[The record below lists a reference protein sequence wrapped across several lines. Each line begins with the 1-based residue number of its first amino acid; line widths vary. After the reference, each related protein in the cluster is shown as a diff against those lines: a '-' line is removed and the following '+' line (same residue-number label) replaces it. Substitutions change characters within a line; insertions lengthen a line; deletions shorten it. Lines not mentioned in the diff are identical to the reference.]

1 MVVCE
6 VSSRGGAVVTMKRAE
21 WVPDAGLAREVD
33 VLFGRAIDSYRANPN
48 LIAEH
53 SNHEESIRVGGYSN
67 RTLLELVQNAADA
80 MSGADEHEEGAGRV
94 EIVLDLDHQ
103 TLYCANGGRPFSRSG
118 LTTIAHAHL
127 SGKRGDEIGRFGLG
141 FKSVLS
147 VTDSPQV
154 FSRSISFEFNSL
166 KARTTIASVG
176 SVAKRFPVL
185 RTATRIDAEDEF
197 AKDSIL
203 AELAEWAVTIVRLP
217 HASKLENLKKEIEEF
232 RSEFLLFVNAVREVR
247 LRVIGTDEDFVTSH
261 VSRDLGDGKFRI
273 ERPDD
278 YHDEWYVENRMHAP
292 SSQARAEVGEAV
304 SRDRVKVTVAMPA
317 RFAQMKTG
325 EFWSYFPLQDKT
337 SASGLF
343 NAPWSVNDDR
353 TTLLENTYNREILVT
368 LSEMFVDM
376 LPKVS
381 SVDDPAAHLEYM
393 PARGRE
399 TYSFGDEILCAYV
412 PQIGSEMA
420 LIPDGT
426 GALCTP
432 QDLCPLD
439 FTVDGVS
446 ESDHRGWIESP
457 NTGND
462 APHWRC
468 YASKQRAAR
477 LRQLYVYKFSSV
489 FLDRRSRDEMKA
501 LETMPKRGIL
511 SWLREWA
518 EGADLDSAAKALD
531 FVLMNPKIDGIR
543 SAKVIPT
550 TSGMRSLEDGREV
563 FLERVDDVD
572 IEGASFVHPDFL
584 AISGMEKKLREK
596 ARFRDLDPLAI
607 LQARLAKLSPV
618 SGDDELL
625 TFWDAVLDVPIDQ
638 AAKVVSGDATDCIKV
653 PTRDGG
659 WSSPRQVLDIDGL
672 GDGIPDRTLDRTR
685 CIPQVAHAAGVIHGP
700 VSAYSVEDEVYF
712 EDYCQ
717 YVTEE
722 LNGRLGPGERPI
734 ERVEFD
740 KNDGPGPFSV
750 LLMLEEAQALDPFRE
765 MWTVQLLSLDEG
777 AYWTCEDVDTGQ
789 VHRVVSPVR
798 WAVERAGLLQS
809 TRGYRAAGQVVSASL
824 VEYEALLPLFRG
836 PRPVEDALALP
847 RELDQVPADVLRE
860 ALEAELIPSQIK
872 DGTLTAFVIAASRIA
887 FPGGHPALIPARV
900 GRGVEARR
908 PDTVYLATTDEERD
922 FLSSRHKPYLRAD
935 QNQMG
940 LLLELVGCRRFED
953 SFSFSLLVE
962 GLQDEEPVIDLYTG
976 LRTTFVVDKVTN
988 ATVAK
993 AVHIAKRVTT
1003 EDGVEDKSLE
1013 WHLDGLTLVVGADL
1027 DERRVLAILSEAFD
1041 LRLSNAEL
1049 SDILQAGVDQ
1059 HLEEQRQAAHAA
1071 SSDAERLE
1079 VYFGDDTLKEIL
1091 PKGLWHAL
1099 KGQDLVDDS
1108 TSVAELFMIVYG
1120 SDSIRLLA
1128 DQFRIEGYT
1137 DVPTTWAGGA
1147 PTIAWLRKMG
1157 FGTEYAG
1164 RRNQRQDDE
1173 FVVPGAVE
1181 LNPLHSFQNHI
1192 SRQLRDVLTLQEPN
1206 GRALKG
1212 MVELP
1217 TGAGKTRVAT
1227 ETVLRLFVDGKI
1239 SGTVLWIA
1247 QSIELC
1253 EQAVQTFSTV
1263 WRWLGDRRPLT
1274 IGRLW
1279 ENNTV
1284 HEPDTEFSVVVA
1296 TDAKLDTVIDTPAY
1310 EWLSQASAVF
1320 IDEAHRA
1327 GGSKRYT
1334 RILRWLGV
1342 DGRSWERPLV
1352 GLSATP
1358 FKGTVEKGEPTK
1370 ELAARFGNR
1379 MIKAFEGNAYEE
1391 LSKIGVLARVEHEV
1405 LPGIDVVLEPRELE
1419 HVQAKG
1425 KLEPQVLERIGA
1437 DQARMAVLVN
1447 HILTQDSEWPIL
1459 VFTPN
1464 VLSAQVLAAT
1474 LRYRKVE
1481 AAAVSGQTG
1490 RQERRDIIQRFK
1502 DRELRV
1508 LANCDLLIQGFDAP
1522 GVRALY
1528 IARPT
1533 FSPSAYIQ
1541 MAGRGLRGPENGGK
1555 KECLIVDV
1563 ADNFGA
1569 INDFLGYRVY
1579 EDLWLEQGA

>member
-1 MVVCE
+1 
-6 VSSRGGAVVTMKRAE
+6 MKRTE
-21 WVPDAGLAREVD
+21 WIPDAGLVREVD
-33 VLFGRAIDSYRANPN
+33 DLFGRAIDSYRANPN

-53 SNHEESIRVGGYSN
+53 ANHEESIRVGGYSS

-103 TLYCANGGRPFSRSG
+103 TLYCANAGRPFSRSG
-118 LTTIAHAHL
+118 LTAIAHAHL

-141 FKSVLS
+141 FKSVLA
-147 VTDSPQV
+147 VTDAPQV
-154 FSRSISFEFNSL
+154 FSRSISFEFNST
-166 KARTTIASVG
+166 KAKETIASIG
-176 SVAKRFPVL
+176 SAAKRFPAL
-185 RTATRIDAEDEF
+185 RTATRMDAQAEF
-197 AKDSIL
+197 TKDPIL

-261 VSRDLGDGKFRI
+261 VSRDLGDGRFRI
-273 ERPDD
+273 ERPDGD
-278 YHDEWYVENRMHAP
+278 HDEWYVENRMHAP
-292 SSQARAEVGEAV
+292 SSEARAEVGEAV
-304 SRDRVKVTVAMPA
+304 SRDQVKVTVAMPA
-317 RFAQMKTG
+317 RFAQRRTG

-337 SASGLF
+337 SASALF

-381 SVDDPAAHLEYM
+381 SVDDPAAHLDYM

-399 TYSFGDEILCAYV
+399 AHSFGDEILCAHV
-412 PQIGSEMA
+412 PQIGAETA
-420 LIPDGT
+420 LIPDAT
-426 GALCTP
+426 GVMCTP
-432 QDLCPLD
+432 QDLRPLD
-439 FTVDGVS
+439 FTVSDTS
-446 ESDHRGWIESP
+446 ESDHEEWIKSP
-457 NTGND
+457 NTGD
-462 APHWRC
+462 DVPHWRC
-468 YASKQRAAR
+468 YVNNQRVTR
-477 LRQLYVYKFSSV
+477 LRQLYVYKFSSA
-489 FLDRRSRDEMKA
+489 FPDRRSRDEMKA
-501 LETMPKRGIL
+501 LEEMPKRGVL

-518 EGADLDSAAKALD
+518 EGADMDSAARALD

-550 TSGMRSLEDGREV
+550 TSGMRSVNDRNEV
-563 FLERVDDVD
+563 FLKRVDDVD
-572 IEGASFVHPDFL
+572 IEGASFVHPGFL
-584 AISGMEKKLREK
+584 AIPGIEKKLREK
-596 ARFRDLDPLAI
+596 AGFRDLDPLAI
-607 LQARLAKLSPV
+607 LQARLGKLSPA
-618 SGDDELL
+618 SGDEELSK
-625 TFWDAVLDVPIDQ
+625 FWDAVLDVPMDQ
-638 AAKVVSGDATDCIKV
+638 ARKVVSRDTAGCIKV

-659 WSSPRQVLDIDGL
+659 WSSPRHVLDIDGL
-672 GDGIPDRTLDRTR
+672 GDGIRIRMLDRTR
-685 CIPQVAHAAGVIHGP
+685 CVPQVAHAAGVIHAA
-700 VSAYSVEDEVYF
+700 VSVYSVEDEVHF
-712 EDYCQ
+712 EDYHQ
-717 YVTEE
+717 YVIDE
-722 LNGRLGPGERPI
+722 LNRRLGPGERPV
-734 ERVEFD
+734 ERIEFD
-740 KNDGPGPFSV
+740 RNDGPGPFST
-750 LLMLEEAQALDPFRE
+750 LLMLKEAQAPDQVRE
-765 MWTVQLLSLDEG
+765 TWTVHLLAFDKG
-777 AYWTCEDVDTGQ
+777 DDWTCEDIDTGQ
-789 VHRVVSPVR
+789 THRVVSPVR
-798 WAVERAGLLQS
+798 WAAERAGLVRS
-809 TRGYRAAGQVVSASL
+809 TRGYRAPGRVVSASL
-824 VEYEALLPLFRG
+824 VEFEALLPLFRG

-847 RELDQVPADVLRE
+847 KELDKVPADVLRE
-860 ALEAELIPSQIK
+860 ALEAELIPSQVK
-872 DGTLTAFVIAASRIA
+872 DGTLTEFVLVAGGIA
-887 FPGGHPALIPARV
+887 FPDGHPVLIPARV
-900 GRGVEARR
+900 GRGIEARR
-908 PDTVYLATTDEERD
+908 PDTVYLATTEEERT
-922 FLSSRHKPYLRAD
+922 FLASRHKPYLRAD
-935 QNQMG
+935 QDQVD
-940 LLLELVGCRRFED
+940 LLVEAVGCRRFED
-953 SFSFSLLVE
+953 SFSFSLLAE
-962 GLQDEEPVIDLYTG
+962 GRQDGERVIDLYTG
-976 LRTTFVVDKVTN
+976 LRSTFAEDKVMN

-1003 EDGVEDKSLE
+1003 EDGVEDQSLE
-1013 WHLDGLTLVVGADL
+1013 WHLDGLTLVVRADL
-1027 DERRVLAILSEAFD
+1027 DERRVLEILNEAFD

-1049 SDILQAGVDQ
+1049 SDVLQAGVDQ
-1059 HLEEQRQAAHAA
+1059 RLEEQRQEARVA

-1079 VYFGDDTLKEIL
+1079 VFFGEDTLKEKL
-1091 PKGLWHAL
+1091 PKGLWQAL
-1099 KGQDLVDDS
+1099 EGQDLVDDS
-1108 TSVAELFMIVYG
+1108 TSVAKLFLTVYG
-1120 SDSIRLLA
+1120 SDSIRLLE
-1128 DQFRIEGYT
+1128 DQFRNEGYT

-1164 RRNQRQDDE
+1164 RRSQRQDDE
-1173 FVVPGAVE
+1173 FVVPGAVK
-1181 LNPLHSFQNHI
+1181 LNPLHNFQKHI
-1192 SRQLRDVLTLQEPN
+1192 SRQLQDVLTLQEPN

-1227 ETVLRLFVDGKI
+1227 ETVLRLFIGGGMR
-1239 SGTVLWIA
+1239 GTVLWVA
-1247 QSIELC
+1247 QSAELC

-1263 WRWLGDRRPLT
+1263 WRGLGDERPLT

-1279 ENNTV
+1279 ESNTV
-1284 HEPDTEFSVVVA
+1284 HEPDTEFSVIVA
-1296 TDAKLDTVIDTPAY
+1296 TDAKLETVIDTPAY
-1310 EWLSQASAVF
+1310 EWLSRASAVF

-1358 FKGTVEKGEPTK
+1358 FKGKIDDGEPTK

-1379 MIKAFEGNAYEE
+1379 KIKAFEGNAYEE
-1391 LSKIGVLARVEHEV
+1391 LSRIGVLARVKHEV
-1405 LPGIDVVLEPRELE
+1405 LPGIDVDLKPEELK
-1419 HVQAKG
+1419 HVQSKG
-1425 KLEPQVLERIGA
+1425 KLEPQVLDRIGR
-1437 DQARMAVLVN
+1437 DQARIKALVN
-1447 HILTQDSEWPIL
+1447 HILSQDPEWPIL

-1474 LRYRKVE
+1474 LRYRQIE

-1490 RQERRDIIQRFK
+1490 RQERRDIIEKFK
-1502 DRELRV
+1502 NGDIQV

-1541 MAGRGLRGPENGGK
+1541 MAGRGLRGPANDGS

-1569 INDFLGYRVY
+1569 VNDFLGYRAY